1 MHSTLVSDQDRNTDF
16 HALHVPIYAPLI
28 WLRDGWLDMR
38 RNWGASLGYGALI
51 VALGWIL
58 LAVCGTHPYF
68 IAAAISGFLLVG
80 PLMSAGFCEMSRRYS
95 LGEPASFDDSLE
107 GFARNAPALFKFG
120 VILAIC
126 AAAWF
131 LISALLLGTVFHMGA
146 PSMPDTLYSGFLDS
160 TNRLQVLAYLAVGGV
175 LATAVFMVSVVA
187 IPLIVERKASAG
199 EAMRASVNAVFRNM
213 PAMILWSGLILALTI
228 IGFAPL
234 LVGLV
239 IIVPLLGHATWCA
252 YLGMIHQSPSIVR
265 VKIPYQESAEGFRRD
280 ADDSS
285 NPNEIREGHLTKVR
299 KLTPQ
304 LR

>member
-1 MHSTLVSDQDRNTDF
+1 MDLDVLQ
-16 HALHVPIYAPLI
+16 VPIYAPFI
-28 WLRDGWLDMR
+28 WLRDGWLAMR
-38 RNWGASLGYGALI
+38 RHWGASLGYGALI

-80 PLMSAGFCEMSRRYS
+80 PLMSAGLCEMSRRDS
-95 LGEPASFDDSLE
+95 LGESASFDDSLE

-131 LISALLLGTVFHMGA
+131 LISALLLGTVFHIGA
-146 PSMPDTLYSGFLDS
+146 PDMRGTLYSGFLDS
-160 TNRLQVLAYLAVGGV
+160 TNRSQVLAYFAVGGV
-175 LATAVFMVSVVA
+175 LATAVFTVSVVA
-187 IPLIVERKASAG
+187 IPLIVDRKASAG
-199 EAMRASVNAVFRNM
+199 GAMRASVNAAFRNI
-213 PAMILWSGLILALTI
+213 PAMILWSGMILALTI

-234 LVGLV
+234 LLGLV

-252 YLGMIHQSPSIVR
+252 YLDVIRQSPSFVR
-265 VKIPYQESAEGFRRD
+265 VNSRYKEPPKVLRSD
-280 ADDSS
+280 ANDSS
-285 NPNEIREGHLTKVR
+285 NPNDVREGHLSKVR

>member
-1 MHSTLVSDQDRNTDF
+1 MHSTLIGGQDSILD
-16 HALHVPIYAPLI
+16 ADVLQVPIYAPFI

-38 RNWGASLGYGALI
+38 RHWGASLGYGALI
-51 VALGWIL
+51 VALGWTL

-80 PLMSAGFCEMSRRYS
+80 PLMSAGLCEMSRRYS

-126 AAAWF
+126 AVAWF
-131 LISALLLGTVFHMGA
+131 LISALLLGRVFHIAA
-146 PSMPDTLYSGFLDS
+146 PDMRDTLYSGFLDS
-160 TNRLQVLAYLAVGGV
+160 TNRLQVLAYIAVGGV
-175 LATAVFMVSVVA
+175 LATAVFTVSVIA
-187 IPLIVERKASAG
+187 IPLIVDRKASAR
-199 EAMRASVNAVFRNM
+199 EAMSASINAVFRNI
-213 PAMILWSGLILALTI
+213 PAMIIWSGLIVALTI

-252 YLGMIHQSPSIVR
+252 YLGMIRQSPSFVR
-265 VKIPYQESAEGFRRD
+265 TNVPYKDAPERFRND

-285 NPNEIREGHLTKVR
+285 NPNDVREGHLRKVR